1 MSFCVL
7 HLSDIHIKSSFAP
20 SLIETKEI
28 YGSLGQ
34 FTGDVDCCLII
45 VSGDIAFSGKKA
57 EYELAST
64 LLKTIKNEITKKYS
78 IKTHIIIAPGN
89 HDCDFSKDCS
99 IRDIVID
106 SLASNPEK
114 ANDESIITICT
125 EVQSDFFNFRNE
137 ISTLKPIFEHKLWV
151 DYLIQ
156 IADKSVKISAI
167 NAAWMSKIK
176 ETQGELTFP
185 IEKFLHAESCDS
197 DLRIAVIHHPLN
209 WYKQHS
215 YHPLRK
221 SLRRDFDAVFSGHEH
236 NISSGFIDE
245 SDHGKSLYFEAS
257 ALQSDEPGISNGFS
271 CIKFDLTNGS
281 ATENRY
287 SLSNG
292 RAILENKKYF
302 PILPLS
308 HNSEATKTALNENI
322 IEEFM
327 DAGGNFSHPD
337 KKLIEAKDVFVYP
350 ELEDKQSVDR
360 KTISASTI
368 RLEPNKN
375 TKTLIL
381 GEDKSGKSFLLK
393 RMYLDAH
400 GAGLLPVYFD
410 SFDFKSSSQHEL
422 NRAVKRK
429 IEKQYKNPT
438 TYSTS
443 EKGRKIAFID
453 GFDRLPGSI
462 QNKDKIIKFIEEKFD
477 SVIISGSGEIEL
489 SELIDKSLS
498 DTFAEY
504 ETYEIK
510 NFGYQLRHRLIKKW
524 CMCGNIETRQEL
536 DKKVHSVETL
546 INTVI
551 GKNLVPPRP
560 IYILILLQS
569 CENQQEGE
577 LENAGFAY
585 YYQYLITKSLK
596 ECGVRNDQLN
606 EIFNYLSNLAWFY
619 RCEET
624 KEIDTTKLREFN
636 KIFSDKYTS
645 VDFDS
650 RLKLLI
656 RARILSDSDG
666 FYKFP
671 YPYVYYFFVGKYL
684 AQKLHDEQIKSL
696 VGRLCENLNKREN
709 SGIILFLSH
718 HVNDSWL
725 TDQVSLALQKCFA
738 DVVELDLDN
747 DVESLNA
754 LVASSAELVIEE
766 IDVERS
772 QVEQRKAAD
781 AIEDNGDNTE
791 DSDEPDAD
799 EAIDMSKKFNLLVKT
814 AEILGQITK
823 NYYGSIERSKKSEY
837 LKEVFGG
844 PLRLLRFVLE
854 EILRDPESL
863 VKDIERVIRDK
874 IKKTDDVDELSR
886 LSQQAA
892 FEVVGMICTGLIAK
906 TALFV
911 TSDRLREDISAVVR
925 DNGSI
930 SYRLIEAATEL
941 VRPGRLPI
949 DQLKK
954 LSRDLRSNTFS
965 FKILQTLVAYH
976 LHMFHTTDL
985 DKQKLCGLANIT
997 MSNARSI
1004 DVKSKKTRLINR
1016 SSSMIDA

>member
-1 MSFCVL
+1 MTFCVL
-7 HLSDIHIKSSFAP
+7 HLSDIHIKSSFNQAHVN
-20 SLIETKEI
+20 TKEI
-28 YGSLGQ
+28 YSSLSNL
-34 FTGDVDCCLII
+34 TGDIDCCLII

-64 LLKTIKNEITKKYS
+64 LLSTIKNEILEKYK
-78 IKTHIIIAPGN
+78 IATHIVVAPGN
-89 HDCDFSKDCS
+89 HDCDFSKACS
-99 IRDIVID
+99 IRNIVID
-106 SLASNPEK
+106 SLASNPEQ
-114 ANDESIITICT
+114 ANDESIIEKCT
-125 EVQSDFFNFRNE
+125 EVQSDFFAFRDK

-151 DYLIQ
+151 DYLIPV
-156 IADKSVKISAI
+156 AGKSVKISVI
-167 NAAWMSKIK
+167 NAAWMSKLK
-176 ETQGELTFP
+176 EKQGELTFP
-185 IEKFLHAESCDS
+185 IEKFSHVKNCDS

-209 WYKQHS
+209 WYGQQS

-236 NISSGFIDE
+236 NTSSGLIDE
-245 SDHGKSLYFEAS
+245 SDHGKSLYFESS
-257 ALQSDEPGISNGFS
+257 ALQSCEPGVSDGFS
-271 CIKFDLTNGS
+271 CIKFDLTNAS
-281 ATENRY
+281 ASESRY
-287 SLSNG
+287 VFSG
-292 RAILENKKYF
+292 EKAIVESEKSF

-308 HNSEATKTALNENI
+308 ENSELKKTALHESI

-327 DAGGNFSHPD
+327 DAGGNFSHPE
-337 KKLIEAKDVFVYP
+337 KKIIEAKDVFVYP
-350 ELEDKQSVDR
+350 ELEDKQSVER
-360 KTISASTI
+360 RTISASQI
-368 RLEPNKN
+368 KLEPNKN
-375 TKTLIL
+375 TKILVL

-393 RMYLDAH
+393 KMYLDAH
-400 GAGLLPVYFD
+400 GSGLLPVYFD

-422 NRAVKRK
+422 SNTLKRK
-429 IEKQYKNPT
+429 IEKQYKDPN

-443 EKGRKIAFID
+443 EIGKKIAFID

-462 QNKDKIIKFIEEKFD
+462 KNKDKIIKFIEAKFD

-489 SELIDKSLS
+489 NELIDKSLS
-498 DTFAEY
+498 KTFSEY
-504 ETYEIK
+504 DTYEIK
-510 NFGYQLRHRLIKKW
+510 NFGYQLRHELIKNW
-524 CMCGNIETRQEL
+524 CMCGNIETKQEL

-624 KEIDTTKLREFN
+624 KEIYTNKLREFN
-636 KIFSDKYTS
+636 KIFSEKYTS
-645 VDFDS
+645 VDFDN
-650 RLKLLI
+650 RLKLLT
-656 RARILSDSDG
+656 RAKILSASDG
-666 FYKFP
+666 FYTFP

-684 AQKLHDEQIKSL
+684 AQKLHDEQIKGL
-696 VGRLCENLNKREN
+696 VGGLCENLNKREN

-725 TDQVSLALQKCFA
+725 TDQVSFALQKCFA
-738 DVVELDLDN
+738 DVAELDLDN

-781 AIEDNGDNTE
+781 AIEDDGDNTE
-791 DSDEPDAD
+791 DSDDSDAN
-799 EAIDMSKKFNLLVKT
+799 EAIDISKKFNLLIKT

-854 EILRDPESL
+854 ETLRDPESL
-863 VKDIERVIRDK
+863 VKDIERAISDK
-874 IKKTDDVDELSR
+874 VKKIDDIDELSR
-886 LSQQAA
+886 LSQKAA

-925 DNGSI
+925 DDGSI
-930 SYRLIEAATEL
+930 SYRLFEAATEL

-954 LSRDLRSNTFS
+954 LSRDLRANTFS

-985 DKQKLCGLANIT
+985 DKQKLCDLANIT

-1016 SSSMIDA
+1016 SRSTIDA